1 MKINTLVLIASSLL
15 LSSQQ
20 ASAILMQTQG
30 DAPETDPAISTVV
43 DDSGSGATTI
53 RGIAQFDVAKIT
65 GASAGLNI
73 SQTTQSDLYYIPLG
87 FTLNRSATGLL
98 ELNLKLSYAAENDVV
113 TTNGGGISD
122 TVLGLSYYARSADTV
137 FRYNFSIKFPT
148 GEFNDQLTNDATDY
162 VLSVFG
168 RKDMG
173 GFALRGNAGYVMR
186 GEGQGT
192 DWGNSYII
200 KGGAEMAVSKATLIG
215 ADVTYT
221 DTGESTG
228 AFPLIGISTTDFAL
242 FVDYQLDSSSGFFA
256 RVSEPVSEDV
266 TSGLAP
272 KRDTTVSFGFSTRY

>member
-1 MKINTLVLIASSLL
+1 MYQAQDGAPIKSACHKYLKGVCIAIDRPYPVCRACKKSSLL

-113 TTNGGGISD
+113 TPRTRYFATIF
-122 TVLGLSYYARSADTV
+122 RS
-137 FRYNFSIKFPT
+137 NFPP
-148 GEFNDQLTNDATDY
+148 
-162 VLSVFG
+162 
-168 RKDMG
+168 
-173 GFALRGNAGYVMR
+173 
-186 GEGQGT
+186 
-192 DWGNSYII
+192 GNS
-200 KGGAEMAVSKATLIG
+200 T
-215 ADVTYT
+215 
-221 DTGESTG
+221 
-228 AFPLIGISTTDFAL
+228 ISSPMMPPTMF
-242 FVDYQLDSSSGFFA
+242 
-256 RVSEPVSEDV
+256 
-266 TSGLAP
+266 
-272 KRDTTVSFGFSTRY
+272 